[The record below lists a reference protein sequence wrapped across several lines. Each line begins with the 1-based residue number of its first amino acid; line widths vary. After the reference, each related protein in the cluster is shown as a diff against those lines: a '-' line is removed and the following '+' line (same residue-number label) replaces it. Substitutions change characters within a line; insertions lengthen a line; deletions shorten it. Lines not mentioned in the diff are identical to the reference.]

1 MLHYAYSAVKKFI
14 HACFRRSDAHVI
26 DVPLPFL
33 VSLNKEIMD
42 EFRQALM
49 RRKLRLEEG
58 GVGSKWR
65 WERERKRER
74 SERGVI
80 SYIVKRAK
88 RKERKR

>member
-1 MLHYAYSAVKKFI
+1 
-14 HACFRRSDAHVI
+14 
-26 DVPLPFL
+26 
-33 VSLNKEIMD
+33 MD

-80 SYIVKRAK
+80 TYIVKRAK